1 MKIVLNKST
10 FEKIK
15 KLYWKIYYLL
25 HNTEKEIAANES
37 VLKELGID
45 LNQIKEINK
54 KLAVN

>member
-1 MKIVLNKST
+1 MTKVNLQLFYKARKILKIVLNKST

-37 VLKELGID
+37 V
-45 LNQIKEINK
+45 
-54 KLAVN
+54 